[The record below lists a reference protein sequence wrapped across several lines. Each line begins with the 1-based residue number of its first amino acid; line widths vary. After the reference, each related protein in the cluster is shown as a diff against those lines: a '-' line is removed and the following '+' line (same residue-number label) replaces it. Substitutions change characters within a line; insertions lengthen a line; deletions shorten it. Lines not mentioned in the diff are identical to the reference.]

1 MKLSVIEVNFRNDCM
16 GSINDC
22 FGKENKD
29 EIHTSLFFW
38 EAKRVYFGTSQKLR
52 LKGRR
57 I

>member
-29 EIHTSLFFW
+29 VIPYL
-38 EAKRVYFGTSQKLR
+38 
-52 LKGRR
+52 
-57 I
+57 